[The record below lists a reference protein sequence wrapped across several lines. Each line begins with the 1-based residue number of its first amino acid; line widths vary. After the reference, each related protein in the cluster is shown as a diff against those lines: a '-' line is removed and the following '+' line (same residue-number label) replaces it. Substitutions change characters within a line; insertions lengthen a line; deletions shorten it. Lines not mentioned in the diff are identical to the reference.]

1 MIPAKTIEELIL
13 KHSTLEKDLSSGA
26 IDKKLFAEKS
36 KEYSDLNE
44 IIINAKKYLSYED
57 DKKDLEKILND
68 GSADK
73 ELKDMAE
80 LELSELKTEFEINEK
95 KLKLFLLPKDEADKK
110 NAIIE
115 IRAGTGGLEASL
127 FASDLFK
134 MYEKVSHKKKW
145 TLELISISRSDAGG
159 LEASLFASDL
169 FKMYEKV
176 SHKKKWDLELISM
189 SQSEAGGLKEV
200 IATIKGKNIYSTL
213 KYESG
218 VHRVQRVPDTETQGR
233 VHTSAATVA
242 VLPEAEEV
250 DLKINDSDLRID
262 VFRAGGPGGQSVN
275 TTDSAVRITHIPTGL
290 SVSQQDEKSQHKN
303 KAKGMKILRSR
314 LYDLE
319 RSRIDQERSQDRKSK
334 IGTGDRSERIRT
346 YNFPQGRVTDHRINL
361 TLHKLEEFLE
371 GEAFDEMI
379 ETLTLQAQEEKLS
392 NLD

>member
-13 KHSTLEKDLSSGA
+13 KHSTLEKDLSSGE

-36 KEYSDLNE
+36 KEYSDLSE
-44 IIINAKKYLSYED
+44 IITNAKKYLSYEE

-68 GSADK
+68 GSVDK
-73 ELKDMAE
+73 
-80 LELSELKTEFEINEK
+80 ELKTEFEINEK

-159 LEASLFASDL
+159 L
-169 FKMYEKV
+169 
-176 SHKKKWDLELISM
+176 
-189 SQSEAGGLKEV
+189 KEV
-200 IATIKGKNIYSTL
+200 IASIKGTNIYSTL

-250 DLKINDSDLRID
+250 DLKINESDLRID

-314 LYDLE
+314 LYELE
-319 RSRIDQERSQDRKSK
+319 RSRIDQERSQDRKTK
-334 IGTGDRSERIRT
+334 IGTGDR
-346 YNFPQGRVTDHRINL
+346 
-361 TLHKLEEFLE
+361 
-371 GEAFDEMI
+371 
-379 ETLTLQAQEEKLS
+379 
-392 NLD
+392 